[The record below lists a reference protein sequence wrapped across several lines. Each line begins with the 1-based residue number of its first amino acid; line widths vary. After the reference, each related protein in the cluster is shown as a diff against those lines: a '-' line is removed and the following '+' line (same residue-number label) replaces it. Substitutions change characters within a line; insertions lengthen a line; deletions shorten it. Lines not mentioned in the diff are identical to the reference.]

1 MGRIFT
7 GEIGN
12 LKLLSFGQPHR
23 TIGRTGLRGR
33 EALALFVVLVLS
45 VGAFVLAAGEAR
57 AQQHPAPEVYAA
69 VIGPERT
76 PVTDVGDA
84 GPEIEAPPPDSSQS
98 QTDGR
103 DAGPSPQPEP
113 DPVTPGDPEPAL
125 ALLEELAPTPGPDL
139 VPDPEM
145 LESFGNV
152 VEPGPA
158 YDLSY
163 GPEVALADPGP
174 SPGPRDPVWFVDP
187 PPAPAPTGLGPA
199 LPYPRLAIEPVPGPV
214 ASGENKPP
222 SPHVGEKLPVLSPTG
237 SPQGVRTAPL
247 PGNGP
252 ANAAPVWPSPSVA
265 DRKAPAPVPVVPKP
279 PIPGSA
285 VTDPPREASLLLSDL
300 EAAASSAVETLQGAA
315 SVAAG
320 AAVGVSEALAT
331 GDGDSTGAS
340 PGGAEGTSQQEAPAP
355 PLPPSPAPLGGSSF
369 SLSGAG
375 QIGPGGVVPLLMGI
389 LAAGLILLRPTGRL
403 SWASCELPKP
413 SSALLVPLERP
424 G

>member
-1 MGRIFT
+1 M
-7 GEIGN
+7 
-12 LKLLSFGQPHR
+12 
-23 TIGRTGLRGR
+23 
-33 EALALFVVLVLS
+33 VLILS
-45 VGAFVLAAGEAR
+45 VGAFALAAGEAR
-57 AQQHPAPEVYAA
+57 AQQHPTPEVYAA

-84 GPEIEAPPPDSSQS
+84 GPEIETPPADSSPS
-98 QTDGR
+98 QTDER
-103 DAGPSPQPEP
+103 DAGPSPHPEP
-113 DPVTPGDPEPAL
+113 DPVTSGEPEPAL
-125 ALLEELAPTPGPDL
+125 ALLKELASALGPDL
-139 VPDPEM
+139 APDPEM
-145 LESFGNV
+145 LESFGDV

-163 GPEVALADPGP
+163 GPEVALADPGFT
-174 SPGPRDPVWFVDP
+174 PGPRDTVWFVDP

-252 ANAAPVWPSPSVA
+252 ATAAPVGPSPSVV
-265 DRKAPAPVPVVPKP
+265 DRRSPAPVPVVPKP

-285 VTDPPREASLLLSDL
+285 VMEPPREASLLLSGL

-315 SVAAG
+315 SVATG

-331 GDGDSTGAS
+331 GDGDSTGAP
-340 PGGAEGTSQQEAPAP
+340 PGEAEETSQEAPPP
-355 PLPPSPAPLGGSSF
+355 PLPSPAPLGGSSF

-375 QIGPGGVVPLLMGI
+375 QIGTGGVVPLLMGI

-413 SSALLVPLERP
+413 SSALLLPLERP